1 MTVLFILL
9 GTAVIIAVVKYFSYK
24 KQLLD
29 RISLDPESIK
39 LEEKISLSNELLA
52 LRFGLLFIGIALG
65 IILGAFL
72 NTIGLFFTYPEFGY
86 LAGIFLCG
94 GFALII
100 GHLIE
105 SSKKNNNKF

>member
-1 MTVLFILL
+1 MNVLFILL
-9 GTAVIIAVVKYFSYK
+9 GVSVIVAVVKYFSYK

-29 RISLDPESIK
+29 RISLEPDAVR
-39 LEEKISLSNELLA
+39 LEEKISMGSELLA

-72 NTIGLFFTYPEFGY
+72 NRIALFTHSEFSY

-94 GFALII
+94 GLALIA
-100 GHLIE
+100 GYLIE
-105 SSKKNNNKF
+105 SNKNNKKQ

>member
-1 MTVLFILL
+1 MEVLFILL
-9 GTAVIIAVVKYFSYK
+9 GVAAIIAVVKYFSYK

-29 RISLDPESIK
+29 RIALNPDAV
-39 LEEKISLSNELLA
+39 KIEGKMSMGDEFIA

-72 NTIGLFFTYPEFGY
+72 NKIELFVHAEFSY

-94 GFALII
+94 GLALII

-105 SSKKNNNKF
+105 SSKKNNKNI